1 MSGETRLQMLASRV
15 PIGNSGCI
23 PLEHAGMNGTVIG
36 FSVVLGLVAGGL
48 VWWIKRSIVGALV
61 VPIFAVALVVL
72 ALPPTPTTIGPPRS
86 FSRPERVSP
95 EIQDNS
101 SAMAQLSAFRPIEVA
116 DKGYVASD
124 ACREC
129 HPQNHATWFDS
140 YHRTMTQV
148 ADPEV
153 LLGDFDGV
161 KLSENG
167 RDYYL
172 TEGRDVYWV
181 EMLDPAAIPGTVAA
195 SQRVRSPI
203 VLATGSHHMQAYWFP
218 MGVQRTL
225 GILPF
230 VFLNETQE
238 WVPRSAAFLQPAD
251 HGVSHE
257 IGRWNSACSQC
268 HSTHPQKREMSVGE
282 WDTRVAEFGISCEAC
297 HGPGQQHIA
306 HHRELTEEQSEDVVL
321 SNDPIVNPDTLSH
334 VRSSQ
339 VCGQCHSVMT
349 LKGDPDRI
357 NIHGVSY
364 PPGSDLRESFDVWHL
379 HSPEMKDL
387 LKNEAIRDRVVRTNL
402 GTFYSDGM
410 VRVSGREYTSLEQS
424 SCFQR
429 GEMGCLSCHQLHQSP
444 DDTRSRTEW
453 ANDQLNPSAV
463 GNEACLQCHDQQQ
476 YSTSHTHHAAD
487 STGSNC
493 YNCHMSHTAYGLL
506 KAIRNHTISIPDLKQ
521 DLAAKRPNACNQCH
535 LDKTL
540 KWTANHL
547 NDWYSIDAPELDA
560 DQSEIAASIL
570 WLLKGDAANRALAAW
585 TMGWTDAQ
593 ATSGNDWQSIYL
605 AQLLNDPYLAIRLI
619 ARRSLQ
625 TLPGLAELEM
635 VPLGSDAERGEAI
648 RSIIAAWDQEQHSAN
663 PALLLGPQNTVQTKQ
678 IDSLI
683 KQRDNTPMTLTE

>member
-1 MSGETRLQMLASRV
+1 MLGETRLRMLASRV

-61 VPIFAVALVVL
+61 VPVFAVAFVVL

-95 EIQDNS
+95 EVQDNS
-101 SAMAQLSAFRPIEVA
+101 SAMAQLSAFRPIEVS

-124 ACREC
+124 ACKEC

-172 TEGRDVYWV
+172 TEGRDVCWV

-306 HHRELTEEQSEDVVL
+306 HHRELTDEQAEDVVL

-379 HSPEMKDL
+379 HSPEMKEL

-424 SCFQR
+424 GCFQR
-429 GEMGCLSCHQLHQSP
+429 GEMGCLTCHQLHQSSE
-444 DDTRSRTEW
+444 DTRSRTDW
-453 ANDQLNPSAV
+453 ANDQLKSSAI
-463 GNEACLQCHDQQQ
+463 GNDACLQCHDQQQ

-493 YNCHMSHTAYGLL
+493 YNCHMPHTAYGLL
-506 KAIRNHTISIPDLKQ
+506 KAIRNHTISIPDLKK
-521 DLAAKRPNACNQCH
+521 DLTAKRPNACNQCH

-540 KWTANHL
+540 KWTATHL
-547 NDWYSIDAPELDA
+547 SDWYSIDAPELDA
-560 DQSEIAASIL
+560 DQSEVAASIL

-635 VPLGSDAERGEAI
+635 MPLGSDAERGEAI
-648 RSIIAAWDQEQHSAN
+648 RSIIATWDQEQHSAN

>member
-1 MSGETRLQMLASRV
+1 MH
-15 PIGNSGCI
+15 

-48 VWWIKRSIVGALV
+48 VWWIKRSIAGALV
-61 VPIFAVALVVL
+61 VPVFAVAFVVL
-72 ALPPTPTTIGPPRS
+72 ALPPTPTPTTIGPPRS

-101 SAMAQLSAFRPIEVA
+101 PAMAQLSAFRPIEVA

-172 TEGRDVYWV
+172 TEGRDVCWV

-306 HHRELTEEQSEDVVL
+306 HHRELIGEQAEDVVL

-339 VCGQCHSVMT
+339 VCGQ
-349 LKGDPDRI
+349 
-357 NIHGVSY
+357 
-364 PPGSDLRESFDVWHL
+364 
-379 HSPEMKDL
+379 
-387 LKNEAIRDRVVRTNL
+387 
-402 GTFYSDGM
+402 
-410 VRVSGREYTSLEQS
+410 
-424 SCFQR
+424 
-429 GEMGCLSCHQLHQSP
+429 
-444 DDTRSRTEW
+444 
-453 ANDQLNPSAV
+453 
-463 GNEACLQCHDQQQ
+463 
-476 YSTSHTHHAAD
+476 
-487 STGSNC
+487 
-493 YNCHMSHTAYGLL
+493 
-506 KAIRNHTISIPDLKQ
+506 
-521 DLAAKRPNACNQCH
+521 
-535 LDKTL
+535 
-540 KWTANHL
+540 
-547 NDWYSIDAPELDA
+547 
-560 DQSEIAASIL
+560 
-570 WLLKGDAANRALAAW
+570 
-585 TMGWTDAQ
+585 
-593 ATSGNDWQSIYL
+593 
-605 AQLLNDPYLAIRLI
+605 
-619 ARRSLQ
+619 
-625 TLPGLAELEM
+625 
-635 VPLGSDAERGEAI
+635 
-648 RSIIAAWDQEQHSAN
+648 
-663 PALLLGPQNTVQTKQ
+663 
-678 IDSLI
+678 
-683 KQRDNTPMTLTE
+683 